1 MYNRN
6 ADKQECIRI
15 LDQIEDRIPKRRY
28 AKKVQRLME
37 YQGKE
42 VPGIYKIQAV
52 KNRRQFDLDI
62 VKALEAI
69 SNEKEEAELEE
80 GFTMPIDFE
89 EKTVRSAPKK
99 AISHRSRGKVKQK
112 VG

>member
-6 ADKQECIRI
+6 ADKQECLRI
-15 LDQIEDRIPKRRY
+15 LDRIEDRIPRRRY
-28 AKKVQRLME
+28 AKRVQSLME
-37 YQGKE
+37 YEGKE

-69 SNEKEEAELEE
+69 SNEKEEAEPPKE
-80 GFTMPIDFE
+80 GYMMKIDFVG
-89 EKTVRSAPKK
+89 KNGVSVPKK
-99 AISHRSRGKVKQK
+99 KLSVWLR
-112 VG
+112 